1 MLEHLD
7 DPTPPTPTAR
17 ELAIVLGRSAKLRR
31 RRAASVLT
39 VLGVVAL
46 VRYLGHNH
54 DTPTGPASGPASIG
68 ESILRERLARGE
80 IDEEQ
85 FRKTLSLLRGS

>member
-1 MLEHLD
+1 MMFGWGNQGWSVGMWVVM
-7 DPTPPTPTAR
+7 AVAMVIFW
-17 ELAIVLGRSAKLRR
+17 AIV
-31 RRAASVLT
+31 VF
-39 VLGVVAL
+39 GVVTL

-54 DTPTGPASGPASIG
+54 DAPTGPASGPAPIG
-68 ESILRERLARGE
+68 ESVLRERLARGE

>member
-1 MLEHLD
+1 MMYGWGSQGWSVGMWVVM
-7 DPTPPTPTAR
+7 AVAMVIFW
-17 ELAIVLGRSAKLRR
+17 AIVIF
-31 RRAASVLT
+31 
-39 VLGVVAL
+39 GVVAL

-54 DTPTGPASGPASIG
+54 DTPTGPASGPASIS

-85 FRKTLSLLRGS
+85 FRKTLGLLRGS